1 MNRSTCLVPTFQ
13 IVLGS
18 VVAAWLASVGFAQV
32 IHPDQMFGTFS
43 PQMESRPGD
52 NPASSDQA
60 GTEPDQGFDRQ
71 LVVPDLDATEGT
83 DMNMLRTPDSKDA
96 EEARESDRQSAVS
109 Y

>member
-1 MNRSTCLVPTFQ
+1 
-13 IVLGS
+13 
-18 VVAAWLASVGFAQV
+18 
-32 IHPDQMFGTFS
+32 MFGTFS

-71 LVVPDLDATEGT
+71 LVVPDLDATDGT
-83 DMNMLRTPDSKDA
+83 DMNMLRAPDSKDA
-96 EEARESDRQSAVS
+96 EKARESDRQSAVS